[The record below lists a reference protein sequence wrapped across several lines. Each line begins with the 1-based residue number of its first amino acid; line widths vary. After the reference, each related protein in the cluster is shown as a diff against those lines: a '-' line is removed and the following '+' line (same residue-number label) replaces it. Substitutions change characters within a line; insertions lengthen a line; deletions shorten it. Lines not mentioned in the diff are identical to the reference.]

1 MTASTNSTNDKQNR
15 APLIWNSF
23 CMGCLGLQC
32 PGLWSHPDDKSRDFN
47 TIEYWVNLAQLLEKG
62 KFNALFIADV
72 LGPYDVYDGPGNFR
86 SVAKVE
92 LNSQLQNQ
100 VLLFL
105 QWLLLQKYWFWDNIP
120 DN

>member
-47 TIEYWVNLAQLLEKG
+47 TIEYWINLAQLLEKG
-62 KFNALFIADV
+62 NSMLFSLLMCWVHMMFMMVQEILDP
-72 LGPYDVYDGPGNFR
+72 LP
-86 SVAKVE
+86 KVE

-105 QWLLLQKYWFWDNIP
+105 QWLLLQKILVLG
-120 DN
+120 